1 MGGQTMILNTNSTN
15 VQYMFDRQK
24 RHSLELHAVQKGIQ
38 QSKILKNSALSL
50 KKLLKP
56 NLELSSQL

>member
-24 RHSLELHAVQKGIQ
+24 TLLELHGAEGHSTIKNI
-38 QSKILKNSALSL
+38 KNSGAL
-50 KKLLKP
+50 
-56 NLELSSQL
+56 